1 MKSDEKYSEKMST
14 CYKWNSINYLFLDS
28 NSIAIMAA
36 TRITDNITITIVV
49 LSPVDVAEV
58 LYANAF
64 NVEAIT
70 NKIAVYNANN
80 IFFI

>member
-1 MKSDEKYSEKMST
+1 
-14 CYKWNSINYLFLDS
+14 
-28 NSIAIMAA
+28 MAA

-70 NKIAVYNANN
+70 NKIAVHNANN